1 MKDQSERQMIVGNGI
16 SVQGRIDNCD
26 RLVIDGNVN
35 CELSSLKTL
44 IISDAGSFKGQGNV
58 QDAEISGRFEGDLV
72 VTGHITIMQTGRV
85 DGKITYNSIEI
96 KPGGKFT
103 GSIVLKETNPG
114 SGPAPVKSEPNLLDR
129 AVKNRLSAPAD
140 GPAPAN

>member
-26 RLVIDGNVN
+26 RLVIDGDVN

-44 IISDAGSFKGQGNV
+44 IISEAGSFKGQGNV

-72 VTGHITIMQTGRV
+72 VSGHITIMQTGRV

-96 KPGGKFT
+96 KTGGKFT
-103 GSIVLKETNPG
+103 GSIVLKESN
-114 SGPAPVKSEPNLLDR
+114 SQPAQPKSEPNLLDR
-129 AVKNRLSAPAD
+129 AVKNRLSAPSD
-140 GPAPAN
+140 GGPSN